1 MAARFKK
8 PITREV
14 DLPVWVEGMS
24 SAQDMPHV
32 LTFDNVGVVI
42 RRKNS
47 KAVNFVEW
55 RIILRNCGG
64 IALSQEDAEAMR
76 ELRRKEYC
84 QDGGPKKAV
93 KKKPEPRKEEV
104 EEAKPQVAGIDR
116 TQVAL
121 EGEPGPNSPPED
133 LEEYETLFEELGGS
147 EE

>member
-8 PITREV
+8 PVTREV
-14 DLPVWVEGMS
+14 DLPVYEEGMS
-24 SAQDMPHV
+24 AAKDMPHI
-32 LTFDNVGVVI
+32 LTFDNVGVAI

-47 KAVNFVEW
+47 KVVNFVEW
-55 RIILRNCGG
+55 RVVLRNAG
-64 IALSQEDAEAMR
+64 ALAFTQESAEDMR

-84 QDGGPKKAV
+84 QDGGPKK
-93 KKKPEPRKEEV
+93 KPRPK
-104 EEAKPQVAGIDR
+104 VAGIDR

-133 LEEYETLFEELGGS
+133 LEEPETLFDELGGS